1 MSAIVKSTP
10 PADRSNHAQDAPKP
24 KAHGNTR
31 SPGRALAWA
40 ADVRWRD
47 GLAIAFTTGAVAGSA
62 AVVAH
67 ALREN
72 NNTLVIV
79 AAVTA
84 LLTVAGQ
91 TVIRREMLQR
101 QAESRQYWFRSS
113 PRGLAEVDANLQFM
127 EGNSRLAS
135 LLAIKETDLPGAG
148 ITAFFDDH
156 DVAGIV
162 SEFKRLLD
170 GAVETIESD
179 DLAIRSDHARI
190 WLHWRATAVRRRN
203 GSFEHF
209 VITFE
214 DSTQKHLA
222 EDAAHA
228 NLAELEKLNHMKTEF
243 TSMVSH
249 EFRTALTGIQG
260 MSELI
265 NGGQMNLAEIHEYSG
280 YIFQEAERV
289 NRLITDML
297 DLDRLEAGKMKLQ
310 MSPLDLNAVVEGVA
324 VRSSVVSSH
333 HTIRTE
339 LEANVP
345 IVLGDS
351 DRLVQVVTNLVSNA
365 IKYSPVG
372 GEILISTHFANGAVD
387 VSIRDHGV
395 GIPADFVDRLF
406 GRFERYEKSPSKV
419 IGTGL
424 GLAIAR
430 QIIEMHRGK
439 IWVES
444 AEGSGSVFHF
454 TIPAVV
460 TATPDVTGPTG
471 QLRAVA

>member
-1 MSAIVKSTP
+1 M
-10 PADRSNHAQDAPKP
+10 
-24 KAHGNTR
+24 
-31 SPGRALAWA
+31 
-40 ADVRWRD
+40 RWRD
-47 GLAIAFTTGAVAGSA
+47 GLAIAFTAGAVAGSA
-62 AVVAH
+62 AVVAS
-67 ALREN
+67 ALNEN
-72 NNTLVIV
+72 NNTLVIL
-79 AAVTA
+79 AAVA
-84 LLTVAGQ
+84 GLLTVAGQ
-91 TVIRREMLQR
+91 TFIRREMVLR
-101 QAESRQYWFRSS
+101 QAESRKYWFSSS
-113 PRGLAEVDANLQFM
+113 PRGIAEVDAELQFM

-135 LLAIKETDLPGAG
+135 LLGIAETELPGTRL
-148 ITAFFDDH
+148 TAFFEEH
-156 DVAGIV
+156 EVVEIIF
-162 SEFKRLLD
+162 EFKRLLD
-170 GAVETIESD
+170 GTVGTIEAD
-179 DLAIRSDHARI
+179 DLAIRGDRTRI

-209 VITFE
+209 VMTFE
-214 DSTQKHLA
+214 DSSQKHLA
-222 EDAAHA
+222 EAAAHA
-228 NLAELEKLNHMKTEF
+228 NVAELEKLDHMKTEF

-265 NGGQMNLAEIHEYSG
+265 NTGQMTAADVREYSG

-297 DLDRLEAGKMKLQ
+297 DLDRLEAGKMELQ
-310 MSPLDLNAVVEGVA
+310 IAPMDLNAVVEGVA
-324 VRSSVVSSH
+324 VRSSVVSSKH
-333 HTIRTE
+333 AIKTD
-339 LEANVP
+339 LGADVP
-345 IVLGDS
+345 MVLGDA

-365 IKYSPVG
+365 IKYSPAG
-372 GEILISTHFANGAVD
+372 GEVLLSTRFVNGAVD

-430 QIIEMHRGK
+430 QIIEMHNGK

-444 AEGSGSVFHF
+444 AEGNGAVFHF
-454 TIPAVV
+454 TIPAV
-460 TATPDVTGPTG
+460 AGAAPDAKQPAG